1 LLLRKYQLHILSGI
15 TLIGFPLLGFIVNY
29 FFSDHSFWQQF
40 NSEYSI
46 IIQVC
51 TGFVFGLLSGICCW
65 MVIRSEWMLSTR
77 EKYINRIRALNLN
90 YQDIIL
96 VSVCAGVG
104 EEMLFRGVIQEF
116 MGVWLTSVVFVG
128 IHGYY
133 DFRNRRIFLYGLLM
147 TIIIIGV
154 GYLFAEMGIIAP
166 IVAHFVIDVIL
177 LSLICRSQ
185 NFD

>member
-1 LLLRKYQLHILSGI
+1 MLLRKYQLYILSGV
-15 TLIGFPLLGFIVNY
+15 TLIGFPLLGYVVNY
-29 FFSDHSFWQQF
+29 FFSDHSFWQQL

-46 IIQVC
+46 LTQLC
-51 TGFVFGLLSGICCW
+51 AGFAFGLLSGIGCW
-65 MVIRSEWMLSTR
+65 LVIRSRWMLSAR
-77 EKYINRIRALNLN
+77 EKYIKRIRALNLN

-96 VSVCAGVG
+96 VSICAGVG

-133 DFRNRRIFLYGLLM
+133 DFRNWRIFLYGSLM
-147 TIIIIGV
+147 TISIVGV
-154 GYLFAEMGIIAP
+154 GYLFVEMGILAP
-166 IVAHFVIDVIL
+166 IIAHFVIDVIL

-185 NFD
+185 NI